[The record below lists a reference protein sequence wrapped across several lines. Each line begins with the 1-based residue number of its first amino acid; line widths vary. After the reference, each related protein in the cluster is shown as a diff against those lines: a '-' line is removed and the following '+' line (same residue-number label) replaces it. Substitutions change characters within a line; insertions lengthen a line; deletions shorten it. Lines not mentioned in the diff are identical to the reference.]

1 MNEKKKQKRKKNNS
15 GASYQLRAETKGGGG
30 CSRITNCKKNR

>member
-1 MNEKKKQKRKKNNS
+1 MNEKKNKKEKNNS

-30 CSRITNCKKNR
+30 DLELRITKK